1 MFSKVNC
8 DDIFMKALHFERMYG
23 NQEELESTV
32 SSIAKKQEE
41 NIRKEQKEAA
51 EKEKAQKRAE
61 KQSKKIGKKEFKV
74 MRFHF
79 IPFFS
84 CFASRKKVDKINDNK
99 KLLAFFAGNGCSS
112 LLSMRVY

>member
-41 NIRKEQKEAA
+41 NIRKEQKEAV

-84 CFASRKKVDKINDNK
+84 CYASRKKLIRSMIIKS
-99 KLLAFFAGNGCSS
+99 CSLFS
-112 LLSMRVY
+112 LGMDAAASYQ